1 MAEKKIKKWEPDE
14 FELEMTTHWSFP
26 KRGDWATHDAKWRG
40 NWSPYIPRNLMLR
53 YSREYE
59 DLEGWTAFD
68 DLMEELDTETE
79 VQVHVE
85 AYTYGDQETYKAT
98 PEEIAYFMKRMEQN
112 ENFLSDHCDNI
123 EDADFSFVWSPDELF
138 NMEIE

>member
-1 MAEKKIKKWEPDE
+1 MAVLFSAVNISAGNNEAE
-14 FELEMTTHWSFP
+14 FLVA
-26 KRGDWATHDAKWRG
+26 G
-40 NWSPYIPRNLMLR
+40 IP
-53 YSREYE
+53 REYE

-112 ENFLSDHCDNI
+112 ENFLSDYCDNI